1 MKCYRH
7 PNVDAVGVCY
17 ECGRG
22 LCTSCAISVRG
33 RLYCQTDVDALLA
46 PERRDSR
53 QNDKRSAAI
62 TLASILFV
70 LYGVGELALSILLMY
85 YGVVPGSFNN
95 PLRFFPFSS
104 SVSLIDTTVSLAPFI
119 TGGILFAASMIG
131 ILSGDWLWS
140 RKTSGAVLGFVQI
153 AVGTSSRS
161 PSLASIGLRSLMI
174 SFQWCWGLT
183 SPSPYLRLW
192 GVGRCRRREPS
203 PFKVGA
209 GHRGW
214 LRLAVPQS

>member
-17 ECGRG
+17 ECGKG
-22 LCTSCAISVRG
+22 LCAACAISVRG

-46 PERRDSR
+46 PERRDSG
-53 QNDKRSAAI
+53 QDDKRPAAI

-119 TGGILFAASMIG
+119 TGGILFVASMIG

-140 RKTSGAVLGFVQI
+140 RKRSGAVLGFVQI
-153 AVGTSSRS
+153 AVGTVLAITLIGFNRSSVAYDIL
-161 PSLASIGLRSLMI
+161 PVVLGLNVALAILTIAGRRSL
-174 SFQWCWGLT
+174 S
-183 SPSPYLRLW
+183 
-192 GVGRCRRREPS
+192 
-203 PFKVGA
+203 
-209 GHRGW
+209 
-214 LRLAVPQS
+214 

>member
-1 MKCYRH
+1 
-7 PNVDAVGVCY
+7 VGVCY
-17 ECGRG
+17 ECGKG
-22 LCTSCAISVRG
+22 LCAACAISVRG

-46 PERRDSR
+46 PERRDSG
-53 QNDKRSAAI
+53 QDDKRPAAI

-119 TGGILFAASMIG
+119 TGGILFVASMIG

-140 RKTSGAVLGFVQI
+140 RKRSGAVLGFVQI
-153 AVGTSSRS
+153 AVGTVLAITLIGFNRSSVAYDIL
-161 PSLASIGLRSLMI
+161 PVVLGLNVALAILTIAGRRSL
-174 SFQWCWGLT
+174 S
-183 SPSPYLRLW
+183 
-192 GVGRCRRREPS
+192 
-203 PFKVGA
+203 
-209 GHRGW
+209 
-214 LRLAVPQS
+214 